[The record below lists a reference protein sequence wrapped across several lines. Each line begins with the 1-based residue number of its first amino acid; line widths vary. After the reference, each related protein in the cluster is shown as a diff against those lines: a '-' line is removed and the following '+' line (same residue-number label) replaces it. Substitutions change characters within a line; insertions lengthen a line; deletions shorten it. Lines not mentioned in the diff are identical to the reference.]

1 MIEMNLNAPC
11 VEARLQLQE
20 AKARVYKVEQPP
32 PQVGVPT
39 GNAELKPVLDEQ
51 PKWVLLQQIAC
62 EIQMQRGLL
71 ASRAVCQPNCSVS
84 HATTAGR
91 SCTGATSQAV
101 NYAHVSD
108 SIPMV
113 SAKESLDE
121 KCHGQPHD
129 RTGCKLLHAQDG
141 REYAGQYHDRDRIAS
156 KGSHLCAQQG
166 SPMTP
171 STAPEACWAAT
182 EVSGVRAHS
191 IMKVDDD
198 DDDDDDDDV
207 VGTEHA
213 WMLQLSGDMA
223 QACAKAPV
231 LIVVK
236 ERHLVSELRSV
247 LAVRTSSSFSALHAD
262 AI

>member
-1 MIEMNLNAPC
+1 MNLNAPR

-39 GNAELKPVLDEQ
+39 GNAELKPVLEEQ
-51 PKWVLLQQIAC
+51 PKWALLQQIAC

-71 ASRAVCQPNCSVS
+71 ASRAACQPNCSVA
-84 HATTAGR
+84 HATTATAGR
-91 SCTGATSQAV
+91 SCTCATSQAV

-113 SAKESLDE
+113 PAKESLDE
-121 KCHGQPHD
+121 KRHGQPHD
-129 RTGCKLLHAQDG
+129 KTGCRLLHAQDG
-141 REYAGQYHDRDRIAS
+141 GEYAGQYHDRDRIAS

-166 SPMTP
+166 SPMIP
-171 STAPEACWAAT
+171 STASEACGAAT

-191 IMKVDDD
+191 IMKVN
-198 DDDDDDDDV
+198 DDDV
-207 VGTEHA
+207 GGTEHA

-247 LAVRTSSSFSALHAD
+247 LAVRTSLSFSAVHAD